1 MASLELEPAVLD
13 AGPDAVRM
21 HLARQIRAVQK
32 HYESIYCVFT
42 TPELTLAPFRA
53 ACTLA
58 DNHAATVRFDIPGPN
73 IAVLS
78 VAPNAGRL
86 HLHVQLQCRLQNLP
100 PAGGDERER
109 AAKRKRGIE
118 AA

>member
-1 MASLELEPAVLD
+1 MASPDLEPAVLA

-32 HYESIYCVFT
+32 HYENIYCVFT
-42 TPELTLAPFRA
+42 TPELTLAPFHA

-73 IAVLS
+73 
-78 VAPNAGRL
+78 VAMLRVEPEAGRL

-100 PAGGDERER
+100 PPSDER
-109 AAKRKRGIE
+109 AAKRKRGMQ
-118 AA
+118 AS